1 MLRNVSSLQSEAW
14 QGYFTWLSETS
25 WESKFPLFYRAVF
38 LQHYSK
44 YTFFRWSGKRGMWIN
59 VAMQAYYG
67 RMLAEGGKRSIRAD

>member
-1 MLRNVSSLQSEAW
+1 MLALFRAKPGKDILHGSLRLLGNPSFLC
-14 QGYFTWLSETS
+14 FTVQ
-25 WESKFPLFYRAVF
+25 LFF
-38 LQHYSK
+38 K